1 MEIIDL
7 IIIPEILDKLIW
19 KHNVTETE
27 IRQVF
32 LNEPRYRFNEPRYR
46 FIEKGRYRGEHLYLA
61 LGTTDS
67 GRYLTVYFL
76 YKKNKEALIVTARD
90 MTEKERKKYAKK

>member
-1 MEIIDL
+1 LEIIDL
-7 IIIPEILDKLIW
+7 ILIPKILDKLIW

-32 LNEPRYRFNEPRYR
+32 LNEPRYRF
-46 FIEKGRYRGEHLYLA
+46 IEKGRYKGENLYLA

-67 GRYLTVYFL
+67 GRYLSVYFL
-76 YKKNKEALIVTARD
+76 YKKNKQAFIVTAKD
-90 MTEKERKKYAKK
+90 MTEKERKRYAKK

>member
-1 MEIIDL
+1 MLFSGFTIINKNRVNY
-7 IIIPEILDKLIW
+7 IL
-19 KHNVTETE
+19 N
-27 IRQVF
+27 
-32 LNEPRYRFNEPRYR
+32 
-46 FIEKGRYRGEHLYLA
+46 LA